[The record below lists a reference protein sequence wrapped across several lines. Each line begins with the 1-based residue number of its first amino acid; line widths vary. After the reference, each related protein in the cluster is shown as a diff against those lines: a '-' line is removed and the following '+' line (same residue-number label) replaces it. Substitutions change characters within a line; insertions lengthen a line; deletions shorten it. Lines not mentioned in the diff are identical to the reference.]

1 MRAMQRKGY
10 LSGFFMLRDAAAE
23 LVAPISSLDEHD
35 YGAFEPPASRS
46 SPVTEP
52 PTGSSAM
59 TRRVTAVLFL
69 LVAGTLFLSAAN
81 VPALI
86 GGFTSEILK
95 PWAWAP
101 FQILVATFALFVL
114 EAILIVAVVVQSR
127 RDRKLEGLLRDSE
140 ERMSFAAECANLGF
154 WRWEPVTGSFWA
166 SPHCLKMFGIF
177 PGESFSMEAMATP
190 VHPDDRAK

>member
-10 LSGFFMLRDAAAE
+10 LSGFFTLRDAAAE
-23 LVAPISSLDEHD
+23 FVAPLSSLDEH
-35 YGAFEPPASRS
+35 YGAPETPASQ
-46 SPVTEP
+46 PTPATET

-127 RDRKLEGLLRDSE
+127 RDKQLATALRESE
-140 ERMSFAAECANLGF
+140 ERMN
-154 WRWEPVTGSFWA
+154 
-166 SPHCLKMFGIF
+166 
-177 PGESFSMEAMATP
+177 
-190 VHPDDRAK
+190 